1 MRLNEG
7 RVEAVAAVSDLATAR
22 EFYEQKLG
30 LPLGVEE
37 DGGVGYPCAHG
48 TALFVY
54 VSPEN
59 AGGSRATVAGW
70 FVVDLDQTVDELAS
84 RGVTFEQYDQPGI
97 KTNDRGV
104 FDNGRL
110 RAAWVSDPDGNT
122 IALTEIREV

>member
-1 MRLNEG
+1 MVPDWQTFERGDSHAIERG
-7 RVEAVAAVSDLATAR
+7 PRRGGGSSVRSATAR

-30 LPLGVEE
+30 LPPGVEE
-37 DGGVGYPCAHG
+37 DGGVRYPCAHG

-59 AGGSRATVAGW
+59 AGSSRATVAGW
-70 FVVDLDQTVDELAS
+70 FVDDLDQTVDDLVS

-110 RAAWVSDPDGNT
+110 RAA
-122 IALTEIREV
+122 

>member
-1 MRLNEG
+1 MPISNRMS
-7 RVEAVAAVSDLATAR
+7 AVLCSTDLVR
-22 EFYEQKLG
+22 SQEFYEQKLG
-30 LPLGVEE
+30 LPPGVQE
-37 DGGVGYPCAHG
+37 DGGARYPCAHG
-48 TALFVY
+48 TALFIY
-54 VSPEN
+54 MSPEN

-70 FVVDLDQTVDELAS
+70 FVDDLDETVDELAS

-110 RAAWVSDPDGNT
+110 RAAWVCDPDGNT